1 MSAMTVPM
9 PVERHRLSLADLFS
23 LARPA
28 RLLDLTAQRL
38 HGGGGGI
45 RLSRFKGRGMEY
57 DESRPYMPGDDARH
71 LDWRVTARTGRAHTK
86 IFCEETERPVLIWLD
101 MRATMRFASRGW
113 YKVVQAVR
121 AAALLA
127 WAAEQRGDCV
137 GCITFS
143 DYVHHEFRPQRGRA
157 ALLRLLLHWTSA
169 WDEQV
174 PIRSTTTSSTRAALI
189 RLARVARPGSLL
201 FLAGDFR
208 DLSKNDESCL
218 VKISRHSELMPMLF
232 SDPLEWQFPP
242 SGIYHMSDGF
252 RTVKLA
258 TNRQQMERLYH
269 ARFEQR
275 KERLRRTMRRAGAK
289 LLECTTMQDPVEI
302 LQQALRG
309 RRP

>member
-1 MSAMTVPM
+1 
-9 PVERHRLSLADLFS
+9 
-23 LARPA
+23 
-28 RLLDLTAQRL
+28 
-38 HGGGGGI
+38 
-45 RLSRFKGRGMEY
+45 MEY

-86 IFCEETERPVLIWLD
+86 VFCEETERPVLIWLD

-143 DYVHHEFRPQRGRA
+143 DHIHHEFRPQRGRS
-157 ALLRLLLHWTSA
+157 ALLRLLLHWTSD
-169 WDEQV
+169 WDKQV
-174 PIRSTTTSSTRAALI
+174 PPRPATTSSTRAALV

-208 DLSKNDESCL
+208 DLTKTDESCL
-218 VKISRHSELMPMLF
+218 VTLSRHSELVPMLF
-232 SDPLEWQFPP
+232 SDPLEWQLPP
-242 SGIYHMSDGF
+242 SGIYHMSDGL

-258 TNRQQMERLYH
+258 ASGQRMEHLYR
-269 ARFEQR
+269 AQFEQR
-275 KERLRRTMRRAGAK
+275 RERLRRTMHRAGAK
-289 LLECTTMQDPVEI
+289 LLECTTLQDPVEI

-309 RRP
+309 QRQL